1 MTFAK
6 MKCSLDIQE
15 LFALK
20 LIPGIGDGS
29 IQKIMRSG
37 KSINQLMDA
46 EEDELK
52 SYIAR
57 NKAAIAIQAL
67 KREFD
72 HFREKAGSDIS
83 RLHSEG
89 IKITTSVSDN
99 YPPYFHLIKDKPL
112 FLYYRG
118 NEKLLKELTSIA
130 IVGTRECSSHG
141 FSVAKQLARAFSRKG
156 YCIISGLAEGI
167 DTAAHEGALLEQGKT
182 VAVLIDVG
190 EILPK
195 SNSELAE
202 EIVENGGLLIAETK
216 PHSKVVGGLF
226 VKRDRLQSAYSLG
239 VVPVETSING
249 GTMHTVRYARD
260 QGRLLLGADFSSRVD
275 YDYDSK
281 QYQGIAHL
289 LKEGALTVL
298 NQAIVGAVLSDHLP
312 SKKRELAELLENY
325 TLQTELFS

>member
-1 MTFAK
+1 M
-6 MKCSLDIQE
+6 
-15 LFALK
+15 
-20 LIPGIGDGS
+20 P
-29 IQKIMRSG
+29 
-37 KSINQLMDA
+37 
-46 EEDELK
+46 
-52 SYIAR
+52 AR
-57 NKAAIAIQAL
+57 
-67 KREFD
+67 
-72 HFREKAGSDIS
+72 
-83 RLHSEG
+83 
-89 IKITTSVSDN
+89 T
-99 YPPYFHLIKDKPL
+99 
-112 FLYYRG
+112 
-118 NEKLLKELTSIA
+118 
-130 IVGTRECSSHG
+130 
-141 FSVAKQLARAFSRKG
+141 
-156 YCIISGLAEGI
+156 
-167 DTAAHEGALLEQGKT
+167 
-182 VAVLIDVG
+182 
-190 EILPK
+190 K

-202 EIVENGGLLIAETK
+202 EIVENGGLLIAENK